1 MQLIEGREQSGK
13 ETARTGGRDTEG
25 VTETGCRRSWWG
37 LFFLPKCTLDVADLG
52 GKGAVINIISS
63 SSITVITTITITI
76 TITTAA
82 AAAVT
87 LSPYWC
93 TACYA

>member
-1 MQLIEGREQSGK
+1 MREESRAEERQPERER
-13 ETARTGGRDTEG
+13 ETQKG

-52 GKGAVINIISS
+52 GKGAVITIIIISS

-82 AAAVT
+82 ATAVT

-93 TACYA
+93 TECCA